1 MVIKSIIVSLVGGLI
16 CLDRIM
22 VQIMISRPIIAGPIT
37 GLMLQ
42 DPYTGLVLGAFIE
55 LLWLDRSPMG
65 VYVPP
70 NDTMVAILATAGAI
84 IVGDAVGQVTRELMA
99 LSLLLFV
106 PVGILG
112 QQLDI
117 YIFRCNDRLSEAVI
131 RDAREGNTVGITKK
145 HLLGIV
151 RSYVS
156 MTALQ
161 CIALIFGIV
170 VLQALLSRLPEQVL
184 KALLYM
190 YFFIPLL
197 GVAVALTT
205 VKLRGAIPLFAGIFL
220 IGTLI
225 AQVL

>member
-131 RDAREGNTVGITKK
+131 RDAREGNTAGITKK